1 MKCCGHTGHWL
12 LPSLLGTLRADLAEQ
27 LLTDCLRLYE
37 DHSRDAGYVLSLC
50 QSNCAPPSLSLE

>member
-1 MKCCGHTGHWL
+1 MLSTHRHWL

-37 DHSRDAGYVLSLC
+37 DHSRDAGYDLSLC
-50 QSNCAPPSLSLE
+50 QCD